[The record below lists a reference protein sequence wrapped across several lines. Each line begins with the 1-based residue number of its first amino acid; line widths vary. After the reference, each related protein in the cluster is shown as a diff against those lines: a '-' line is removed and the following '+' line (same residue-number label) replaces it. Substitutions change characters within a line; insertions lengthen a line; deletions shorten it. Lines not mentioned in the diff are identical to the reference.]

1 MADQNKSYEL
11 TDDELDEV
19 VGGTS
24 VEQLDDQCY
33 KCLIEKPYQ
42 PENQNGNVVDPNL
55 RAVSFGVVD
64 DPNLKG
70 FAMGVVNAPEAAPKG
85 TMGL

>member
-11 TDDELDEV
+11 TDDELNEV

-24 VEQLDDQCY
+24 VEQLGYQGN
-33 KCLIEKPYQ
+33 KCFNLTPGFGLAED
-42 PENQNGNVVDPNL
+42 VV
-55 RAVSFGVVD
+55 

-70 FAMGVVNAPEAAPKG
+70 FAMGVVDDPALKEIAMGVVNAPEAAPKG
-85 TMGL
+85 TMGI